1 MRLRTISE
9 TIAYLKEEDPGCS
22 FTASALRR
30 MIVAG
35 EIPSTRVGVKYL
47 LDLDRL
53 ENYLFPPEKPKAV
66 GHIRPV
72 EVHR

>member
-9 TIAYLKEEDPGCS
+9 TIEHLKKEDPGCS
-22 FTASALRR
+22 FTATALRR
-30 MIVAG
+30 MIVSG
-35 EIPSTRVGVKYL
+35 EIPSTRIGIKYL
-47 LDLDRL
+47 IDIDRL

-72 EVHR
+72 EVRR